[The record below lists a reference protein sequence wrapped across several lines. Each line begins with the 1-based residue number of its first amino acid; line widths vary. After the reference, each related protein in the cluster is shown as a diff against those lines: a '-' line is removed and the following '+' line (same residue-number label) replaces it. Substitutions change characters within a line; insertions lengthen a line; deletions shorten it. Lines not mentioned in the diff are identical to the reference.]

1 MMRAALLLYLP
12 LVVMVMLV
20 PRLLADATLPPA
32 LDGFLRNCEP
42 DEQPCWFGLRPG
54 VTSSIQALA
63 VTDMGEEADVIQ
75 EAAAQT
81 VVLPPPHPEL
91 CRVLIRLEG
100 DMVASIILRFCAG
113 VNVPVGAVLKLLGS
127 PSRVSVDAAEIQY
140 GGFPLES
147 HIIGSPFAPVR
158 VIRLT
163 VPVDLPPVWVGFIPR
178 WRFCQQMIQPV
189 PGCPR

>member
-1 MMRAALLLYLP
+1 MIRAALLLYVP
-12 LVVMVMLV
+12 LVVLVMLV

-32 LDGFLRNCEP
+32 LDGFLRNCEA

-75 EAAAQT
+75 EAAAQI

-100 DMVASIILRFCAG
+100 DVVASIILRFCPE

-127 PSRVSVDAAEIQY
+127 PARGSVDAAEIQY
-140 GGFPLES
+140 GGFPLDTHLS
-147 HIIGSPFAPVR
+147 SSPFASVS
-158 VIRLT
+158 VIRLAA
-163 VPVDLPPVWVGFIPR
+163 PVDLAPEWYGFIPR
-178 WRFCQQMIQPV
+178 WRFCQRLTPPV